1 VTQSLKSS
9 FRYSKGPL
17 YSAGELA
24 VAERYL
30 ADMGLTK
37 KKDEPKLGI
46 RIYSAPDGKPGCATI
61 YLDELGA
68 HPDFSGTMIISKPDG
83 ETKCDTVWQFAQKG
97 FEERTSISFGK
108 TVKKLLGMKT

>member
-1 VTQSLKSS
+1 MKQSLKSS

-24 VAERYL
+24 TAERYL

-37 KKDEPKLGI
+37 KEDNKTLGM
-46 RIYSAPDGKPGCATI
+46 RIYSAPNGGPGNACI

-68 HPDFSGTMIISKPDG
+68 HPNNSGTMIISKPDG
-83 ETKCDTVWQFAQKG
+83 ETTCDTVWNFAQKG
-97 FEERTSISFGK
+97 FKERTSISFGK
-108 TVKKLLGMKT
+108 TVKKLLGMKP